1 MSKKKRV
8 TNKLKDELVHY
19 FIHNEIE
26 AGESKDIASVID
38 QFVPNPHV
46 LPIAA
51 LKQAIKEKK
60 FVFLFNFSHLPPV
73 LPPVDG
79 VARTNNWV
87 LRVLFTYGRYF
98 RYEMEYYNSYDD
110 NRKECYRKVVRNIKY
125 KRRAPLD
132 EKALYFLRDLILT
145 NMHYIKKGCTNK
157 IFGSYWQYCGKQC
170 IQGHHECK
178 DCVKKRLTT
187 YFKKI

>member
-51 LKQAIKEKK
+51 LKQAMKEKK

-79 VARTNNWV
+79 VARTNHWV
-87 LRVLFTYGRYF
+87 LRVLFRYGRYF

-110 NRKECYRKVVRNIKY
+110 NRKECYRKVLRNIKY
-125 KRRAPLD
+125 KRKAPLD
-132 EKALYFLRDLILT
+132 EKALYLKDLILT
-145 NMHYIKKGCTNK
+145 NMPTSKKDAQTKSSDPTGNTAA
-157 IFGSYWQYCGKQC
+157 SSVY
-170 IQGHHECK
+170 K
-178 DCVKKRLTT
+178 DIREKTVLKRD
-187 YFKKI
+187 